1 MNERIKELAKQAG
14 YFLYDL
20 TETHERKTVETDS
33 KDEWITLER
42 FAELIVEDIGEMLR
56 GLLVEESFDKDIGSY
71 EYWNK
76 ALGHLALEIEQR
88 YGENT

>member
-1 MNERIKELAKQAG
+1 MNERIKQLTEQAG
-14 YFLYDL
+14 L
-20 TETHERKTVETDS
+20 TFSRPLGWWVAD
-33 KDEWITLER
+33 DADLER

>member
-1 MNERIKELAKQAG
+1 MNERIKELAEQAG
-14 YFLYDL
+14 FARLNCGEFSAAESD
-20 TETHERKTVETDS
+20 R
-33 KDEWITLER
+33 IER
-42 FAELIVEDIGEMLR
+42 FADLIIEDIGAMLR